1 MSTALITGASSG
13 IGLELARLFAGDGYD
28 LVIVARREELLNKV
42 ADELMGKFGV
52 KVTVLPK
59 DLTEKDSPLEIY
71 KHLKEGGKEI
81 NIVVNNAGF
90 GAVGEFTEL
99 DYERQINMINL
110 NINSLVSL
118 TRLFLPDMIKQNY
131 GGILNVGSLAGFQP
145 GPYASVYY
153 ATKAFVL
160 SFTEGLKEELK
171 DSNIMVSCL
180 CPGPTNTE
188 FLEIS
193 SIDESSMFKFGTMRA
208 REVAKEGYDGFK
220 NGKTIVIPGLLN
232 NLLPFIVRITPRV
245 LARKITAVL
254 NKGSKKNS

>member
-13 IGLELARLFAGDGYD
+13 IGLELARRFAGDGYD
-28 LVIVARREELLNKV
+28 LVIIARREDLLNKV
-42 ADELMGKFGV
+42 AKEIMENFGV
-52 KVTVLPK
+52 KVSVMPK
-59 DLTEKDSPLEIY
+59 DLTEKDSTLEIF
-71 KHLKEGGKEI
+71 KKLEKEGKEI
-81 NIVVNNAGF
+81 NVVVNNAGF

-99 DYERQINMINL
+99 DYERQINMIDL

-118 TRLFLPDMIKQNY
+118 TRLFLPGMIKKNY

-171 DSNIMVSCL
+171 GTNIKVSCL
-180 CPGPTNTE
+180 SPGPTDTE

-193 SIDESSMFKFGTMRA
+193 SIDESSLFKFGTMRA

-232 NLLPFIVRITPRV
+232 NLLPCLVRITPRI
-245 LARKITAVL
+245 LARKITGVL
-254 NKGSKKNS
+254 NRGSKKS